1 MCTMNAVRVPVPAQ
15 PPLMRADV
23 VGEFESLRGR
33 RAAVSNQDASR
44 FGFRA
49 ASDLYVLD
57 GFAWVD
63 VVTEREW
70 WARELLGAL
79 WSSRRWP
86 AGAVWVEMEPETTRP
101 AG

>member
-1 MCTMNAVRVPVPAQ
+1 MCTMNQVRVPVPAQ

-23 VGEFESLRGR
+23 VGEFEPLRGR
-33 RAAVSNQDASR
+33 RAAISNEEGSR
-44 FGFRA
+44 LGYVA

-70 WARELLGAL
+70 WARELLGAR
-79 WSSRRWP
+79 WNSRRWP
-86 AGAVWVEMEPETTRP
+86 AGAVWVE
-101 AG
+101 